1 MNLAQEQTISEETPW
16 AAIAGVIATVSVFA
30 IAQGLSYPL
39 LSFILQRQGVSPG
52 MIGLSA
58 AMTPIGFIVSS
69 PLIPGVSRWFGA
81 GRTALSCAALSALL
95 LALIGWTQDVYAWF
109 LLRFLLGVAVN
120 PLYVLSEVWMIALAP
135 PARRG
140 RIMGIY
146 TTLISAGF
154 AAGPLCLLFVGSEGW
169 PPFLVGIVGLLICGV
184 CLGAVLHRLPDMNGG
199 GSHHV
204 SVFGFIPLAWL
215 LLFAV
220 VVAAGFEQGI
230 LALLPV
236 YGTSYGITES
246 AMSALLTVMIAG
258 NIALQVPLG
267 LLAERWSA
275 RVMRLGCVTADRTWL
290 RGSPS
295 PYRIAAGLALHLRLG
310 RGLLRHLHHD
320 HHRARRAVF
329 RLHARRRQCR
339 LRYDVGC
346 RRHRR
351 AACRGCRDGSFRRAR
366 PAAGARRHLPSA
378 RHAQH
383 RALARR
389 LKRAPKPAMFDTY
402 LLGQLDSWLRR

>member
-1 MNLAQEQTISEETPW
+1 MSPAAEETISDETPW

-69 PLIPGVSRWFGA
+69 PLIPVVSRFFGA

-169 PPFLVGIVGLLICGV
+169 PPFLVGIVAFAICGL
-184 CLGAVLHRLPDMNGG
+184 CLALVLHRLPDMNGE
-199 GSHHV
+199 GSRHI
-204 SVFGFIPLAWL
+204 SVFAFIPMAWL

-236 YGTSYGITES
+236 YGTSYGIAES
-246 AMSALLTVMIAG
+246 AMSALLAVMIAG

-275 RVMRLGCVTADRTWL
+275 RVVRLGCVTATVLGCVLLPILIESPLVWPFIFVWGAVSYGIYTMTIIELGERFT
-290 RGSPS
+290 GSMLVAGNAAFS
-295 PYRIAAGLALHLRLG
+295 MMWGVGGIA
-310 RGLLRHLHHD
+310 
-320 HHRARRAVF
+320 VP
-329 RLHARRRQCR
+329 
-339 LRYDVGC
+339 
-346 RRHRR
+346 
-351 AACRGCRDGSFRRAR
+351 
-366 PAAGARRHLPSA
+366 PAAGAAMEVLGAPGLPL
-378 RHAQH
+378 
-383 RALARR
+383 ALG
-389 LKRAPKPAMFDTY
+389 LIC
-402 LLGQLDSWLRR
+402 LLLTVLSIVRWRDA

>member
-1 MNLAQEQTISEETPW
+1 MNLAREQTIVEETPW

-69 PLIPGVSRWFGA
+69 PLIPAVSRFFGA
-81 GRTALSCAALSALL
+81 GRTALSCAALSAVL
-95 LALIGWTQDVYAWF
+95 LALIGWTQDLYAWF

-169 PPFLVGIVGLLICGV
+169 PPFLVGIVAFCICGV
-184 CLGAVLHRLPDMNGG
+184 CLGAVLHRLPDMNGEG
-199 GSHHV
+199 GQHV

-220 VVAAGFEQGI
+220 VVAAGFEQGV

-236 YGTSYGITES
+236 YGTSHGIAEAS
-246 AMSALLTVMIAG
+246 MSALLAVMIAG

-275 RVMRLGCVTADRTWL
+275 RVVRLACVSLTVLGCVLLPILIELPLVWPFVFVWGAVSYGIYTMTIIELGERFT
-290 RGSPS
+290 GSMLVAGNAAFAMMWGIGG
-295 PYRIAAGLALHLRLG
+295 IA
-310 RGLLRHLHHD
+310 
-320 HHRARRAVF
+320 VP
-329 RLHARRRQCR
+329 
-339 LRYDVGC
+339 
-346 RRHRR
+346 
-351 AACRGCRDGSFRRAR
+351 
-366 PAAGARRHLPSA
+366 PAAGAAMDILGASGLPLTLGLMCLL
-378 RHAQH
+378 
-383 RALARR
+383 LAVLSIVRWR
-389 LKRAPKPAMFDTY
+389 DA
-402 LLGQLDSWLRR
+402 